1 MTILQ
6 LAIKAEKTK
15 ERLQI
20 LLICICLDACV
31 IIPHLF

>member
-6 LAIKAEKTK
+6 FAFKAEKTK

-20 LLICICLDACV
+20 LLICVCLDACV
-31 IIPHLF
+31 IIPHLY